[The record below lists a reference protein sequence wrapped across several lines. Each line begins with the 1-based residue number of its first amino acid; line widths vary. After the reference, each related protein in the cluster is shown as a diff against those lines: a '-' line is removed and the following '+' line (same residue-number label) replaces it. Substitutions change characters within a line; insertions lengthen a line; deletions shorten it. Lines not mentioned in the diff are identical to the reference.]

1 MSLRG
6 NQLFGHK
13 GTNKR
18 AKIQKLVFVFLLRAR
33 VPSRRS
39 RKVRISEQNIKI
51 IFYFF
56 QRAQVLSWRSHKGT
70 NKRAKYKTTFLFPRW
85 LCLASSE
92 TFLQKEWLFR
102 PAFGQKCQKIGQFSS
117 KKAFFRFFLAIVLA
131 RVSNF
136 AKQIGTKEFM
146 PIHMR
151 KNESV
156 QPINREDK
164 AKNSRNRGYVMKYPW
179 IRDEISANI

>member
-1 MSLRG
+1 MYRE
-6 NQLFGHK
+6 K
-13 GTNKR
+13 CK
-18 AKIQKLVFVFLLRAR
+18 
-33 VPSRRS
+33 
-39 RKVRISEQNIKI
+39 
-51 IFYFF
+51 
-56 QRAQVLSWRSHKGT
+56 
-70 NKRAKYKTTFLFPRW
+70 
-85 LCLASSE
+85 E
-92 TFLQKEWLFR
+92 TL
-102 PAFGQKCQKIGQFSS
+102 QFSL

-164 AKNSRNRGYVMKYPW
+164 AKNSRNRGCVMKYPW